1 MQLKSSVYNFK
12 GWQSITLRQFIELNK
27 SIDKLEGEELMF
39 NLVAILTDNSEDF
52 IKKAI
57 PFADVTTFATKVM
70 ATLEQLPS
78 KSIVNE
84 FSDFSGYYL
93 PKYVDRIDGTW
104 WSDATYIQ
112 VQAVMT
118 EIERIEIAQDK
129 LNKLDL
135 SGFAL
140 MCASLFKKKGDIIT
154 DELILSREQ
163 MFMDM
168 DMLNVW
174 AAFFL
179 LKKWQRDTLKD
190 LKVYSLVLKMS
201 LRFQSYQTK
210 LSEIWSNVKQ
220 GWRSLGFGFR
230 RK

>member
-1 MQLKSSVYNFK
+1 
-12 GWQSITLRQFIELNK
+12 
-27 SIDKLEGEELMF
+27 
-39 NLVAILTDNSEDF
+39 
-52 IKKAI
+52 
-57 PFADVTTFATKVM
+57 
-70 ATLEQLPS
+70 
-78 KSIVNE
+78 
-84 FSDFSGYYL
+84 
-93 PKYVDRIDGTW
+93 
-104 WSDATYIQ
+104 
-112 VQAVMT
+112 MT

-154 DELILSREQ
+154 DELILVREQ

-174 AAFFL
+174 GAFFL

-201 LRFQSYQTK
+201 LRFQSYQMK
-210 LSEIWSNVKQ
+210 LSEIWSNAKQ
-220 GWRSLGFGFR
+220 GWRSLVSGSA